1 MRRIQS
7 VLVGTD
13 FSGSASNAAERAA
26 RTAAEHSAAL
36 QILHVMSEPA
46 LAVLRD
52 AYRAPAETE
61 RSLRAQAETKL
72 EELRTKL
79 ASAYGVAAKT
89 VLRLGV
95 TRTALVE
102 EAAHVD
108 LLVLGARGTNPV
120 IDTLIGTTAARVL
133 RTIRLP
139 LLIVKQQAVASYA
152 RVLAAVDLSQHAPA
166 TLEAAACL
174 ARKSPIT
181 VVHAFDV
188 PFAGQLRL
196 ADASNERIARW
207 QALAHERTCAELH
220 HFVSAREAGA
230 GRWRELTR
238 QGDAVPVILGTAEEV
253 NADLIVVGKH
263 GRSLLEETLIGSVSR
278 RILANARCDVLVV
291 PPRVESM

>member
-1 MRRIQS
+1 MIIAVLVQDRGVSRVVARCVALPQRLINVSSRLVGECHAMGSTASEPFLRRAAMRRIQS

-61 RSLRAQAETKL
+61 RSLRAQAETEL

-120 IDTLIGTTAARVL
+120 
-133 RTIRLP
+133 
-139 LLIVKQQAVASYA
+139 
-152 RVLAAVDLSQHAPA
+152 
-166 TLEAAACL
+166 
-174 ARKSPIT
+174 
-181 VVHAFDV
+181 
-188 PFAGQLRL
+188 
-196 ADASNERIARW
+196 
-207 QALAHERTCAELH
+207 
-220 HFVSAREAGA
+220 
-230 GRWRELTR
+230 
-238 QGDAVPVILGTAEEV
+238 
-253 NADLIVVGKH
+253 
-263 GRSLLEETLIGSVSR
+263 
-278 RILANARCDVLVV
+278 
-291 PPRVESM
+291 